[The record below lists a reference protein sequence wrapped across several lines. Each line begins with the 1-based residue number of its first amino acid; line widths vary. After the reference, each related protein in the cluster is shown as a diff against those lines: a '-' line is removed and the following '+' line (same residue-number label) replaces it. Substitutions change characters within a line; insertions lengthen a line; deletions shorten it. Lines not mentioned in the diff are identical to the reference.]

1 MDRRLEIC
9 CYSVAD
15 AVIAQNSGAD
25 RIELCAGRPEGG
37 TTPSVGYLVQAAK
50 SLKIP
55 VFPMIRPRGGDFV
68 YDDHEFAEMRVNAR
82 MVAEQGFSGVVF
94 GILDDRDFID
104 VPRCTQLLADIRGI
118 NPAIEV
124 TFHRAFDGVRDP
136 QRAYRVLNELGFT
149 RVLTSGQAPTVSDGL
164 PLIKELVTTYG
175 NDPIVMP
182 GGGVR
187 PDNAQELL
195 AAGAL
200 DLHSSA
206 TLNNESGTDA
216 ATVRK
221 LADLVNA

>member
-1 MDRRLEIC
+1 
-9 CYSVAD
+9 
-15 AVIAQNSGAD
+15 
-25 RIELCAGRPEGG
+25 
-37 TTPSVGYLVQAAK
+37 VGYLVQAAK
-50 SLKIP
+50 ALKIP

-68 YDDHEFAEMRVNAR
+68 YDDHEFAAMRVNAR

-94 GILDDRDFID
+94 GILDDRNFVD

-118 NPAIEV
+118 NPAIDV
-124 TFHRAFDGVRDP
+124 TFHRAFDQVADP

-149 RVLTSGQAPTVSDGL
+149 RVLTSGQAVTASNGL
-164 PLIKELVTTYG
+164 PLIEELVTTYG

-187 PDNAQELL
+187 PDNAHEFL

-206 TLNNESGTDA
+206 TLSTNSGTDA
-216 ATVRK
+216 DTVRA